1 MTGNKQSIL
10 PIALAALC
18 GTLAACASTPEPR
31 TATASP
37 VQRTTAVSRAAT
49 PPPANTVRPTGRV
62 EPRVGNPYQINGR
75 TYVPAF
81 DDAYDRTGIASW
93 YGPGFHG
100 RLTASGEVFDENLL
114 TAAHTTLPIPSLVEV
129 TNVENGRTVIV
140 RLNDRGP
147 FVDDRIIDLSRAA
160 AHQLG
165 FLGSG
170 LAHVRVRYLG
180 PVDGPGVSAP
190 PVIFTASTAADDP
203 IAAQVLADM
212 RATDDAAPRRV
223 TIQAGS
229 FTELAN
235 AQALQS
241 RLASRGE
248 VWIEEADVNGQP
260 VYRVLLGQWENRA
273 DAEQTR
279 TALRTEGVFDARV
292 VSMR

>member
-1 MTGNKQSIL
+1 MSQ
-10 PIALAALC
+10 P
-18 GTLAACASTPEPR
+18 
-31 TATASP
+31 
-37 VQRTTAVSRAAT
+37 
-49 PPPANTVRPTGRV
+49 VRPNGRV
-62 EPRVGNPYQINGR
+62 EPRAGNPYQINGV

-100 RLTASGEVFDENLL
+100 RLTASGEVFDENLM

-129 TNVENGRTVIV
+129 TNVENGRTIVV

-160 AHQLG
+160 ATELG
-165 FLGSG
+165 FIGRG

-190 PVIFTASTAADDP
+190 PVIFTASNTGDDP

-212 RATDDAAPRRV
+212 RASDEATERLV

-229 FTELAN
+229 FTDRDN
-235 AQALQS
+235 AQALQE
-241 RLASRGE
+241 RLEPRGDA
-248 VWIEEADVNGQP
+248 WIEEAIVNGRT
-260 VYRVLLGQWENRA
+260 VFRVLLGQWENRA
-273 DAEQTR
+273 EAEMTR
-279 TALRTEGVFDARV
+279 TALRTDGIFDARV
-292 VSMR
+292 VSLR